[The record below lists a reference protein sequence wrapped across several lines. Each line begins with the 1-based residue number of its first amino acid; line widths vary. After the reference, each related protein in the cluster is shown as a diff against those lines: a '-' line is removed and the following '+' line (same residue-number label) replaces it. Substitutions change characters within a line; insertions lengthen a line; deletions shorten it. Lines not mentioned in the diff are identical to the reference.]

1 MIEISLAGAFLGGVL
16 SLLSPCSA
24 LLLPAFFAYAFQSR
38 QELLSRTV
46 VFFLGLCTLLI
57 PLGMGAGFAAS
68 IVLDYREGM
77 ILAAGV
83 LLIIFGLLELSGK
96 GFSILPQRL
105 AGAISGGTGW
115 LSVYST
121 GLVYGFSGFCA
132 GPLLGAV
139 LTVAASSGNPTSGGL
154 LLLAYSLGMVM
165 PLLLLSSL
173 WDRYQLGS
181 KPWLRGRVITMRGYS
196 VHSFSLVAGLLFIGM
211 GLLFISTGGTLALE
225 GLYESLGLVTL
236 SYRLQ
241 AEVTAITSG
250 AYNWVWLGLIAG
262 LLALLIRQGLRRG

>member
-38 QELLSRTV
+38 RELVARTF

-68 IVLDYREGM
+68 IVLDYREQT
-77 ILAAGV
+77 IIAAGV
-83 LLIIFGLLELSGK
+83 LLIGFGLLELSGK

-105 AGAISGGTGW
+105 AGAVGGGKGW

-139 LTVAASSGNPTSGGL
+139 LTVAASTGSATSGGL

-165 PLLLLSSL
+165 PLLLLSAL

-181 KPWLRGRVITMRGYS
+181 KPWLRGKVITIGRYS
-196 VHSFSLVAGLLFIGM
+196 VHSFSLIAGLLFIGM

-225 GLYESLGLVTL
+225 GWYETVGLVTL

-241 AEVTAITSG
+241 ETVTAATRG
-250 AYNWVWLGLIAG
+250 AYNWLWIGLITG
-262 LLALLIRQGLRRG
+262 LLALLIRQGLRRV